1 MKAAILMLAI
11 FAFVGAGGDLA
22 WGETHDIVRLQDIQ
36 VLTFTHGKMT
46 TGRRSSPVQQIKCVG
61 ECAQGQFTPSVV
73 QCYNRGGDGRDVQW
87 ECKSDMDNCFRFGDV
102 VEVTCEGFDYPE
114 GPHIL
119 AGSCAL
125 QYTMDLTMEGRIKQE
140 KAGMISFLLL
150 LFIVVLDALGFYAGL
165 NPFQRSWLLN
175 FEGLCIW
182 SYYYVFGFLSIHLWL
197 TLVGIT
203 MRIGITIFV
212 L

>member
-73 QCYNRGGDGRDVQW
+73 QCYNHGGDGRDVHW
-87 ECKSDMDNCFRFGDV
+87 ECKSDMDNSFRFGDI
-102 VEVTCEGFDYPE
+102 EVMCEGFDYPE
-114 GPHIL
+114 DPHIL

-125 QYTMDLTMEGRIKQE
+125 RYTMDLTMEGRIKQE
-140 KAGMISFLLL
+140 KAEMMRA
-150 LFIVVLDALGFYAGL
+150 IVVFSFYCIAVFAALG
-165 NPFQRSWLLN
+165 
-175 FEGLCIW
+175 
-182 SYYYVFGFLSIHLWL
+182 GFLCFLESAGPAATPKMNRMIM
-197 TLVGIT
+197 GC
-203 MRIGITIFV
+203 GFFV
-212 L
+212 LFVILFATAATVCLLYL